1 MIGLDHYLAVSG
13 LLFALG
19 LFGVIIRRN
28 LLIIYMSLELMLN
41 AVILSVIFVAW
52 AGWSPAQSELL
63 TTWLSVGDLHADFG
77 LRLDPLSLAMMLI
90 VTGVASVIHIYSWGY
105 MRDDPGFSRFF
116 ACLSL
121 FTF

>member
-1 MIGLDHYLAVSG
+1 MNALPWFILFLS
-13 LLFALG
+13 LFAVALIKLFTRRDRKASAG
-19 LFGVIIRRN
+19 LSIG
-28 LLIIYMSLELMLN
+28 
-41 AVILSVIFVAW
+41 AVVVAFILTVIFVAW

-105 MRDDPGFSRFF
+105 
-116 ACLSL
+116 
-121 FTF
+121 